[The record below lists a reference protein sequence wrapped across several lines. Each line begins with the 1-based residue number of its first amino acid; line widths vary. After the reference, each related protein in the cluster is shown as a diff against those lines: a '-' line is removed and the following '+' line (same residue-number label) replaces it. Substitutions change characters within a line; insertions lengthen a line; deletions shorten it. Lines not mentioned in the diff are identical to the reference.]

1 MTTVAGPVVTR
12 GVPPEAPEGLHPY
25 FRAEHEALRQTVREV
40 VARHLRPHAQEWEQ
54 ARGFPKEVFR
64 LLGDYGLLGLRV
76 PERLGGAGLDWFAT
90 LAFVEELHRC
100 GTGGLPMG
108 VMVHTDMAMPP
119 IVEFGT
125 PDQHQRFVVPAVRGE
140 KVLAIAMTEPWA
152 GSDLAGIR
160 TTARRVQG
168 GWVLDGTKTFITN
181 GAIADVVVVAAKTD
195 PQAGHRG
202 ISLFLVERGMP
213 GFRTVRT
220 LEKVGMHSSDTGEL
234 LFEECFVPE
243 ENLLGELNRG
253 FYHLMWELL
262 GERLVIAAGVV
273 SMAQEALELAIS
285 HMLSRHAFG
294 QPLARFQAL
303 QHRLADMAAQLEAA
317 RQLVYWAA
325 WRLQHGLDATRHVMM
340 AKLVATRTA
349 FEIADEALQMH
360 GGYGYT
366 LEYEVQRIWRDV
378 RLYRIGG
385 GTDEMLREVISRE
398 MGLRPSRS
406 GRDPDG

>member
-1 MTTVAGPVVTR
+1 MTAVAGPVAAR
-12 GVPPEAPEGLHPY
+12 GLPEAWAGLHPY
-25 FRAEHEALRQTVREV
+25 FRPEHEAIRQTVREV
-40 VARHLRPHAQEWEQ
+40 VQRHLKPHAQEWER

-100 GTGGLPMG
+100 GTGGLSMG

-125 PDQHQRFVVPAVRGE
+125 PDQHERFVVPALRGE

-181 GAIADVVVVAAKTD
+181 GVVADVVVVAARTD
-195 PQAGHRG
+195 LRAGHEG

-220 LEKVGMHSSDTGEL
+220 LEKVGMHASDTGEL

-285 HMLSRHAFG
+285 HVQSRHAFG
-294 QPLARFQAL
+294 RALARFQVI
-303 QHRLADMAAQLEAA
+303 QHRLADMASKLEAA

-325 WRLQHGLDATRHVMM
+325 WRLQNGLDATQAVMM
-340 AKLVATRTA
+340 AKLVATRAA

-366 LEYEVQRIWRDV
+366 LEYDVQRIWRDV

-406 GRDPDG
+406 GRDRDE

>member
-1 MTTVAGPVVTR
+1 MSAVAGRLRAADAPQS
-12 GVPPEAPEGLHPY
+12 PEGAHPF
-25 FRAEHEALRQTVREV
+25 FRPEHEALRQTVREV
-40 VARHLRPHAQEWEQ
+40 VERHLKPHADRWEQ

-64 LLGDYGLLGLRV
+64 LLGDHGLLGLRV
-76 PERLGGAGLDWFAT
+76 PEHLGGAGLDWFAT

-100 GTGGLPMG
+100 GSGGLPMA
-108 VMVHTDMAMPP
+108 VMVHTDMAMPLL
-119 IVEFGT
+119 VRFGT
-125 PDQHQRFVVPAVRGE
+125 PEQHRRVLAPAVRGE

-160 TTARRVQG
+160 TVARRVHG
-168 GWVLDGTKTFITN
+168 GWTLDGAKTFITN
-181 GAIADVVVVAAKTD
+181 GLIADVLVVAAKTD
-195 PQAGHRG
+195 PQAGRHG
-202 ISLFLVERGMP
+202 ISLFIVERGTP

-234 LFEECFVPE
+234 LFEACFVPDD
-243 ENLLGELNRG
+243 NLLGEANRG

-273 SMAQEALELAIS
+273 SMAQQALELALA
-285 HMLSRHAFG
+285 HVQTRHAFG

-325 WRLQHGLDATRHVMM
+325 WRLQNGLDATRHVAM
-340 AKLVATRTA
+340 AKLVAARTA
-349 FEIADEALQMH
+349 FEVADEALQMH

-366 LEYEVQRIWRDV
+366 AEYPVQRIWRDV

-406 GRDPDG
+406 GREEDR